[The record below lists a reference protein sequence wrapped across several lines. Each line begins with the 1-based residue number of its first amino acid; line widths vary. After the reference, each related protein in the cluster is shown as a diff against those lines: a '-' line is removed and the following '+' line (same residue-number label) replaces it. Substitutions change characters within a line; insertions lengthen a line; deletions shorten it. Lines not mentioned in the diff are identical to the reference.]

1 MITKDEI
8 ASIMELMTAQ
18 TIRARE
24 NAVRQDRSAL
34 KNLVQAEIKDNL
46 DPEWNYALK
55 RVLELLDQP
64 APTIHPVMSA
74 EDVERM
80 TQRVSEKIARLVPS
94 RD

>member
-8 ASIMELMTAQ
+8 AAIMELMTAQ

-24 NAVRQDRSAL
+24 NAVRQDRGAL
-34 KNLVQAEIKDNL
+34 KNLVESEIKENL

-55 RVLELLDQP
+55 RVLEMLDQP

-74 EDVERM
+74 DDLNNL